1 MTSKIFWDIRSD
13 EVIYLLTEELRNKL
27 DSLEDK
33 EKVWEYD
40 SIDDAPAPTKEDTFI
55 IAGGKVYVNVDGKWE
70 RVPTMEEL
78 AKLLDKVNNGID
90 LKEIVDAIKDIID
103 EAKDD
108 VPLNKDKLKEDI
120 NNKLDELN
128 PNDGDEL
135 DKLKEEI
142 AKLIDKLKPTG
153 KNDFDKLLKDII
165 DLTKNK
171 DVVNTDEIDKLK
183 EDLAKLKEAV
193 ENADGMSPEDKSKLD
208 KITVTQPT
216 NLDTIKSKTDKIQ
229 VTNPI
234 NLDNIKSKV
243 DNISSTTPINLDD
256 IKSDVAS
263 NKSKVDDAKGK
274 TDKLTV
280 TNPINLDELKSKLDK
295 ISTPSGTVNL
305 DDINNV
311 INSLASNYVTIA
323 TEQNVTG
330 KKTFREITTPLV
342 TGNTRHNGRF
352 WININSQ
359 YWDSIEIDLAIWDS
373 DTWFHNIWDW
383 RLKLMSQNEEVAILS
398 KDETIRL
405 SKPQNTD
412 SNAAVKFS
420 TLDNKFL
427 KVVTESEYNGL
438 HKQDNVIYFIKD

>member
-27 DSLEDK
+27 DSLEAK

-40 SIDDAPAPTKEDTFI
+40 SIEDAPAPTKEDTFI

-90 LKEIVDAIKDIID
+90 LKEIIDAIKDIID

-128 PNDGDEL
+128 PNGGDEL

-142 AKLIDKLKPTG
+142 AKLIDKLKPIG

-193 ENADGMSPEDKSKLD
+193 ENAGGMSPEDKSKLD

-263 NKSKVDDAKGK
+263 NKTKVDDAKGK

-280 TNPINLDELKSKLDK
+280 SNPINLDELKSRQDAIKGKVDNLNLSQPINLDELKAKLDK
-295 ISTPSGTVNL
+295 ISTPSWTVNL
-305 DDINNV
+305 DDINNA

-330 KKTFREITTPLV
+330 KKNF
-342 TGNTRHNGRF
+342 
-352 WININSQ
+352 NSV
-359 YWDSIEIDLAIWDS
+359 DLTQAQR
-373 DTWFHNIWDW
+373 T
-383 RLKLMSQNEEVAILS
+383 E
-398 KDETIRL
+398 
-405 SKPQNTD
+405 